1 MELHSGVARGPAV
14 LPRALALGLAVGLL
28 VGCTGATSGRP
39 PGAPDELPS
48 SGVLPPSPDQSVP
61 VVATATPA
69 APSTHADPELE
80 AALPDSVREIAL
92 TRSSVAAADL
102 AGTSAEPALAELAQR
117 IGQPLEALTLAS
129 AVDPSGQLLGGINA
143 MRARGGSADAL
154 LLAILEIE
162 QRTVESEIASV
173 VVGGRSVTRLTQR
186 SGGTTVTR
194 YLYGAGETVFVV
206 LAPDEPTAAA
216 FLEAIP

>member
-1 MELHSGVARGPAV
+1 VNLHSGVARAPVA
-14 LPRALALGLAVGLL
+14 LPLALALVLGVGL
-28 VGCTGATSGRP
+28 VAGCTGASSGRP
-39 PGAPDELPS
+39 PGAPDDLPP
-48 SGVLPPSPDQSVP
+48 SGVLPPSPGQSVP
-61 VVATATPA
+61 VVTTALPA

-80 AALPDSVREIAL
+80 AALPDSVRDVAL

-129 AVDPSGQLLGGINA
+129 AVDPRGQLLGGINA
-143 MRARGGSADAL
+143 MRVRGGSSDAL
-154 LLAILEIE
+154 LQAILEIE
-162 QRTVESEIASV
+162 QRTVESDVADV

-186 SGGTTVTR
+186 DEGTTVTR
-194 YLYGAGETVFVV
+194 YLYGAGDTVFVV